1 MYEYQAAVVRVKDGD
16 TLVLQVDLGLDCA
29 RTIDCRLWGI
39 DAAEIAT
46 PLGKAARSHLVSLLS
61 LQPLL
66 LVRTIEDRTDKY
78 GRWLVLIHDPG
89 QVAEWDVPG
98 RGLPPTPDEFAVT
111 INARMITDQYA
122 LGYYGK
128 GPRPVHSTEWP
139 DAGASAAPAG
149 VGG

>member
-1 MYEYQAAVVRVKDGD
+1 MYEYQASVVRVKDGD
-16 TLVLQVDLGLDCA
+16 TLVLSVDLGLDVG

-66 LVRTIEDRTDKY
+66 LIRTIEDRTDKY

-89 QVAEWDVPG
+89 QPEEWTIPS
-98 RGLPPTPDEFAVT
+98 RGTDPTPEEFALT
-111 INARMITDQYA
+111 LNAKMITDAYA
-122 LGYYGK
+122 LGYTGK
-128 GPRPVHSTEWP
+128 GPRPTHAAEWP
-139 DAGASAAPAG
+139 DGGASTVAAAH
-149 VGG
+149 GG